1 MGASGVRG
9 PTVDERRGLKD
20 HGFPSTYNTPVLRA
34 VPRLPPAGCVSLGMG
49 LYLPLCA
56 LVSYLYSGHDSKSVY
71 YWWLRGLRR
80 RIHVNEIAALGT
92 E

>member
-34 VPRLPPAGCVSLGMG
+34 VPRLPPAGCVTLGV
-49 LYLPLCA
+49 YLSLCA
-56 LVSYLYSGHDSKSVY
+56 LASYLYSGDDSKSVY
-71 YWWLRGLRR
+71 YWWLRGLSR
-80 RIHVNEIAALGT
+80 RIHVNKIAACGT